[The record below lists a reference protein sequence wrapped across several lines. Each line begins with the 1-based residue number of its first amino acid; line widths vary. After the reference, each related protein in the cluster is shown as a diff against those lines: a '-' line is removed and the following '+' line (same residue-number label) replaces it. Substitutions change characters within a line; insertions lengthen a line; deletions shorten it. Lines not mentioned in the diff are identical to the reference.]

1 MVRVNQLDKGQI
13 HPTLCLAL
21 FGLVASCLTPDVP
34 QLPTLKMPLIKMEDI
49 KAERREDNLNSLP
62 MTPDTM
68 LQQSVRGFATSPDV
82 TAPSSAAT
90 LLPSTP
96 LCQIKP
102 EPSSAQIKQEIK
114 QEQTHSNMHSDIS
127 AHSSSPSVTAPVPIS
142 PPDTDEREPQEPDP
156 LEQWTTET
164 SPEILEEGVEI
175 GMELLEN
182 LKFPLSLTAS
192 LPDTQG
198 STWLKAINDLQARCK
213 PPKTIV
219 GVVGNTGA
227 GKSSVINALLDEER
241 LIPTNCLRACTA
253 SPTEI
258 SYNHSQNPEELYRSE
273 IEFISLEDWMKE
285 LKTLFTDLLDDSGN
299 ISRECNKEDSEA
311 GIAYA
316 KIRSV
321 YPSKTKEMIA
331 ESSPEKLANE
341 PAVARVL
348 GTVKKLT
355 ATTAKDLYASMQR
368 YVDSKEKNPHRKKNV
383 QMEFWP
389 LIKVVRIFTK
399 ASALFTGAVIVDL
412 PGVQDSNAA
421 RAAVAENY
429 MKTCTGLW
437 IVAPINRAVDDKTA
451 KSLLGDSFKRQ
462 LKYDGIYSAVTFIC
476 SKTDDI
482 SVTEAA
488 ESLGI
493 EFDISESWAKIEG
506 LRHKLRDLKQE
517 LSNAKDEKSDLIDC
531 LEQVDSDWD
540 RWDELAMK
548 CAKGETV
555 YTPSEKSKKRKRG
568 SSSFKS
574 RKNRR
579 SSDSDDSSS
588 DSDPNSDSDKKNN
601 PDNENRQPMTE
612 DKIEEK
618 LAELKNLKKEI
629 RQSRKE
635 VDARLSDIRQEIK
648 QAQTEEERLLGQVKS
663 ICIQGRNGY
672 SKGAIQKDFASGIK
686 ELDQEAA
693 IEENEETF
701 NPDEDIRDYDEVAR
715 NLPVFCVSSRA
726 YQNMRGRLQKDDF
739 NNEGFRDVDETEIP
753 QLQMHA
759 KKLTEEGRAANC
771 RRFLNDLRQLLN
783 SMKMWAANDGTQAQ
797 MTNREKWK
805 QETSLRAQ
813 LSALEKDFTEA
824 VDDCVAAV
832 RDALSE
838 GIYDFFDQS
847 IPAASEAAVPTA
859 SRWGAHRSE
868 GGMFWA
874 TYKATCRRSGVY
886 SGASGPC
893 DFNAELFEP
902 ISRQLATGW
911 ERAFQR
917 RLPQAL
923 EGFAMNAR
931 LLLDKFHRNA
941 VSDSQERGNNYAGIN
956 MLSNQLRTHTA
967 RLKEIPAMIRT
978 VVQELQREASRGFHP
993 VIQQDM
999 QPAYDICVAESG
1011 TGSYARMKSHM
1022 VNHVE
1027 SSRHTTFRHATD
1039 SVREQLRALC
1049 RRVED
1054 EMTQQVQ
1061 EIYNLLARDYLAVL
1075 VGVDNNTK
1083 HSSLPRPECLLR
1095 VEMRSILETT
1105 GQWFA
1110 RSGSKDGSKDV
1121 AVPDDQDDPFADEH
1135 GAGSEDVVASKCGG
1149 SGDRAAIKSE
1159 PFW

>member
-1 MVRVNQLDKGQI
+1 
-13 HPTLCLAL
+13 
-21 FGLVASCLTPDVP
+21 
-34 QLPTLKMPLIKMEDI
+34 MPPIKVEGI
-49 KAERREDNLNSLP
+49 KAERHEDSLNSLP

-68 LQQSVRGFATSPDV
+68 LQRSARDFAASPHVASPDV

-90 LLPSTP
+90 LPPGTP
-96 LCQIKP
+96 LRRVKA
-102 EPSSAQIKQEIK
+102 EPGSTQHIK
-114 QEQTHSNMHSDIS
+114 QEQIHPTMNSDVP
-127 AHSSSPSVTAPVPIS
+127 AHSASVPVAAPLPVSPQDVG
-142 PPDTDEREPQEPDP
+142 ERESQEADP

-164 SPEILEEGVEI
+164 SPEILEEGVKI
-175 GMELLEN
+175 GMELLES
-182 LKFPLSLTAS
+182 LKIPLGLTAS
-192 LPDTQG
+192 LPETQG
-198 STWLKAINDLQARCK
+198 SAWLKAINDIQSRSQ

-241 LIPTNCLRACTA
+241 LLPTNCLRACTA

-273 IEFISLEDWMKE
+273 IEFISQEDWKKE
-285 LKTLFTDLLDDSGN
+285 LRTLFTDLLDDSGN
-299 ISRECNKEDSEA
+299 ISRDCTNEDSEA

-321 YPSKTKEMIA
+321 YPTKTKEMIA

-368 YVDSKEKNPHRKKNV
+368 YVDSKEKNPHSKKNV

-389 LIKVVRIFTK
+389 LIKVVRIFVK
-399 ASALFTGAVIVDL
+399 ANALSTGAVVVDL

-421 RAAVAENY
+421 RAAVAQNY
-429 MKTCTGLW
+429 MKSCTGLW

-488 ESLGI
+488 ESLDI
-493 EFDISESWAKIEG
+493 ESDVAESWARIEG
-506 LRHKLRDLKQE
+506 FRRKLRDLKQE
-517 LSNAKDEKSDLIDC
+517 LSNARDEKSDLIEC
-531 LEQVDSDWD
+531 LEQADSDWD
-540 RWDELAMK
+540 KWDELANK
-548 CAKGETV
+548 CADGETV
-555 YTPSEKSKKRKRG
+555 YAPSEKSRKRKRG
-568 SSSFKS
+568 SSSTKS

-579 SSDSDDSSS
+579 SSDSDDSSDES
-588 DSDPNSDSDKKNN
+588 DFNSDSDKENN
-601 PDNENRQPMTE
+601 PDNENRQPITE
-612 DKIEEK
+612 DKIQEK
-618 LAELKNLKKEI
+618 LSELKNLRKEI

-635 VDARLSDIRQEIK
+635 VDAKLSDIRQEIK
-648 QAQTEEERLLGQVKS
+648 KVQSEEERLLGKVKS
-663 ICIQGRNGY
+663 ICIQGRNAY
-672 SKGAIQKDFASGIK
+672 SKGAIQRDFAMGIK

-693 IEENEETF
+693 IEENEQTF

-726 YQNMRGRLQKDDF
+726 YQKMRGRLQKDDF
-739 NNEGFRDVDETEIP
+739 NNDGFRDVEETEIP
-753 QLQMHA
+753 QLQQHA
-759 KKLTEEGRAANC
+759 KKLTESGRAANC

-783 SMKMWAANDGTQAQ
+783 SMRMWAANDGTRAQ
-797 MTNREKWK
+797 MTDRDKWND
-805 QETSLRAQ
+805 ETRLRAQ
-813 LSALEKDFTEA
+813 LSSLEKAFAKA
-824 VDDCVAAV
+824 VDECLAAIKE
-832 RDALSE
+832 ALSE
-838 GIYDFFDQS
+838 SIYDSFDQS
-847 IPAASEAAVPTA
+847 IPAASNAAVPTA
-859 SRWGAHRSE
+859 SGWGAHRSE

-874 TYKATCRRSGVY
+874 TYKATCRRAGVY
-886 SGASGPC
+886 TGASGPR

-923 EGFAMNAR
+923 EGFAISAR
-931 LLLDKFHRNA
+931 LLLEEFHRNA
-941 VSDSQERGNNYAGIN
+941 VSSSQERADNFTGIN
-956 MLSNQLRTHTA
+956 MLNDQLRTHTA

-993 VIQQDM
+993 VIQQEM

-1011 TGSYARMKSHM
+1011 PGSYARMKSHM

-1027 SSRHTTFRHATD
+1027 NSRHTMFRHSTD
-1039 SVREQLRALC
+1039 SVKEQLQELC
-1049 RRVED
+1049 SRVEH
-1054 EMTQQVQ
+1054 EIAQQVQ
-1061 EIYNLLARDYLAVL
+1061 DIYNLLARDYLAVI
-1075 VGVDNNTK
+1075 VGVDNNAK
-1083 HSSLPRPECLLR
+1083 HTSLPRSERLLR
-1095 VEMRSILETT
+1095 AEMRPILETT

-1110 RSGSKDGSKDV
+1110 RSNRSGSKDGPETV
-1121 AVPDDQDDPFADEH
+1121 GAPDDQDDPFADDY
-1135 GAGSEDVVASKCGG
+1135 GTGSKDVPAPMLG
-1149 SGDRAAIKSE
+1149 SGGDLAAVKSE
-1159 PFW
+1159 PIY

>member
-1 MVRVNQLDKGQI
+1 
-13 HPTLCLAL
+13 
-21 FGLVASCLTPDVP
+21 
-34 QLPTLKMPLIKMEDI
+34 MPPIKMEGI
-49 KAERREDNLNSLP
+49 KTEREDSLNGLP
-62 MTPDTM
+62 MTPDATVQH
-68 LQQSVRGFATSPDV
+68 LACGSATSIYVASPSI

-90 LLPSTP
+90 LWSDTSLRT
-96 LCQIKP
+96 IKA
-102 EPSSAQIKQEIK
+102 EPSPAQIKQGIK
-114 QEQTHSNMHSDIS
+114 QEQIDSNTKNSDIQ
-127 AHSSSPSVTAPVPIS
+127 AHSAPTSVSAPLPIS
-142 PPDTDEREPQEPDP
+142 PQESEERESQEVDL
-156 LEQWTTET
+156 LEQWTRET
-164 SPEILEEGVEI
+164 SPEILEEGVRI
-175 GMELLEN
+175 GMELLDS
-182 LKFPLSLTAS
+182 LKTPLALTAS
-192 LPDTQG
+192 LPETQA
-198 STWLKAINDLQARCK
+198 STWLKAINDVQARSL
-213 PPKTIV
+213 PPKTVV

-241 LIPTNCLRACTA
+241 LLPTNCLRACTA

-273 IEFISLEDWMKE
+273 IEFISLEDWKME

-299 ISRECNKEDSEA
+299 ISRDCTNEDSEA

-331 ESSPEKLANE
+331 ESSPEKLANK

-368 YVDSKEKNPHRKKNV
+368 YVDSKEKNPHSKKNV

-399 ASALFTGAVIVDL
+399 ANALSTGAVVVDL

-421 RAAVAENY
+421 RAAVAQNY
-429 MKTCTGLW
+429 MKTCTSLW

-488 ESLGI
+488 ESLDI
-493 EFDISESWAKIEG
+493 ESDISESWAKIEG
-506 LRHKLRDLKQE
+506 FRRKLRDLKQE
-517 LSNAKDEKSDLIDC
+517 LSNARDEKSDLIEC
-531 LEQVDSDWD
+531 LEQADSDWD
-540 RWDELAMK
+540 KWDELANK
-548 CAKGETV
+548 CADGETV
-555 YTPSEKSKKRKRG
+555 YAPSEKSKKRKRG
-568 SSSFKS
+568 SSSSKS

-579 SSDSDDSSS
+579 SSDSDDSSD
-588 DSDPNSDSDKKNN
+588 DSDFNSDSDKENN
-601 PDNENRQPMTE
+601 PDNENRQPITE
-612 DKIEEK
+612 DKIQEK
-618 LAELKNLKKEI
+618 LADLKNLRKEI

-635 VDARLSDIRQEIK
+635 VDAKLSSIRQEIK
-648 QAQTEEERLLGQVKS
+648 KVQAEEEWLLGKVKS

-672 SKGAIQKDFASGIK
+672 SKGAIQRDFAMGIK

-693 IEENEETF
+693 IEENEQIF

-726 YQNMRGRLQKDDF
+726 YQKMRGRLQKDDF
-739 NNEGFRDVDETEIP
+739 NNDGFRDVDETEIP
-753 QLQMHA
+753 QLQQHA
-759 KKLTEEGRAANC
+759 KKLTEDGRAANC

-783 SMKMWAANDGTQAQ
+783 SMRMWAANDGTRAH
-797 MTNREKWK
+797 MTDREKFN
-805 QETSLRAQ
+805 EEARLRAQ
-813 LSALEKDFTEA
+813 LSVLEKDFTKA
-824 VDDCVAAV
+824 VDECVAAIKE
-832 RDALSE
+832 ALSE
-838 GIYDFFDQS
+838 SIYDFFDQS
-847 IPAASEAAVPTA
+847 IPAAIEAAVPTA
-859 SRWGAHRSE
+859 SGWGAHRSE

-886 SGASGPC
+886 TGASGPR

-923 EGFAMNAR
+923 EGFAMSAR
-931 LLLDKFHRNA
+931 LLLEEFHRN
-941 VSDSQERGNNYAGIN
+941 VISGSQERGNNYAGIS

-967 RLKEIPAMIRT
+967 RLKEVPAMIRT
-978 VVQELQREASRGFHP
+978 VVQELQREASRGFEP
-993 VIQQDM
+993 VIQQEM

-1011 TGSYARMKSHM
+1011 SGSYARMKSHM

-1027 SSRHTTFRHATD
+1027 SSRHDMFRHSTG
-1039 SVREQLRALC
+1039 SVKEQLRALC

-1054 EMTQQVQ
+1054 EMAQQVQ

-1075 VGVDNNTK
+1075 VGVDDNPK
-1083 HSSLPRPECLLR
+1083 HSSLPRAERLLR
-1095 VEMRSILETT
+1095 AEMRPVLETT

-1110 RSGSKDGSKDV
+1110 SSRSKDGSEVVD
-1121 AVPDDQDDPFADEH
+1121 APDDQHDPFADEH
-1135 GAGSEDVVASKCGG
+1135 GDGLEDVLASKLG
-1149 SGDRAAIKSE
+1149 SGDDSLAIKSE
-1159 PFW
+1159 PFY